1 MDMAKL
7 VEKSKVGG
15 CQVAFACD
23 DCGEV
28 FPVPSE
34 VPIEEQRQILTQQ
47 FQAHVREKHPV

>member
-1 MDMAKL
+1 MAKL

-23 DCGEV
+23 DCGKV

-34 VPIEEQRQILTQQ
+34 VPVEQQREILTQQ